1 MALPTLPGE
10 EKREDTLNPGQ
21 QHSDQRFNDMA
32 RAEEKGTFDD
42 VANNYNKIADGSQ
55 EDANINRLKERES
68 EGDKTASGGWKD
80 TTGSGSRKSKQPFSK
95 KLLSFGKKRG
105 GLVGLIVALALGGGI
120 LGSFFGP
127 ASMLINL
134 AENATIKNDSSSKA
148 LQHRFL
154 SVFGFATGDAD
165 QICQQST
172 KNIKC
177 KMGRISNQAL
187 NQLAKKGVTPVFAD
201 DVDINDRKK
210 SGYPSKNP
218 IGYNI
223 DLGDGNGP
231 TYILKADL
239 MGELAKNPKV
249 AAKVLGRGGAYNVR
263 INAWKGKHITEK
275 LYSKF
280 GLNRNGGLADGSS
293 KRLSPSAKLEE
304 ITKKVQAKLVPE
316 DSKLSKVT
324 ASIKDKI
331 RNRSGAATKGGY
343 AYTAA
348 VVGCISLKVPGFVA
362 AGTAAVQLAQVM
374 PAGMDSVL
382 SPGAKTKASG
392 VDSKNSITAEDAD
405 AIGTL
410 FTNKSARESDGK
422 MTSALDSQILQSS
435 IGVNTAKAA
444 VSKKY
449 TPGYSTLTNPIVI
462 GAGKADR
469 AAGPSCNVIMSPAAM
484 YTAMAVNG
492 AVTVALSSTVIGGII
507 KVVGDTVAS
516 AIAVD
521 LAVSAGEEAAKTALT
536 DLATNDAIPKASG
549 EAYGDI
555 VGISM
560 ASMFSAGGM
569 ARNLPVLKES
579 QLANAQLA
587 DAKNDAFERDMD
599 IASLSP
605 FDVSSKYT
613 FLGSIV
619 NNAQLAVLKSGSY
632 NGSLLSSLP
641 GIKNFSLASL
651 TTNAAATEGFTNNY
665 CGYAKEFGLEAEN
678 PADTP
683 AINMAGLPCTGLTN
697 TQIDMSTDVAIDLML
712 NEQWLD
718 ESKAIKDTDSIQDL
732 ILSEYIKPETPL
744 ADFIESCSNA
754 ETGDYLFNAAGC
766 TVGSVG
772 EGTSA
777 DIPSLDDPRS
787 LEAMSVF
794 LLDYQQIQSIN
805 GNDVGGSAEAA
816 VPAVSSNFVLPT
828 DVGYSIGDG
837 WGPRSCSGCSPFHK
851 AVDITNFPGGSDG
864 KPVYAVAAGDVISAS
879 KVNGI
884 NGNCTGEGV
893 GSNNI
898 VQVKHANGLVSAY
911 YHMSGNN
918 ITVNVGD
925 KVTAGQQIGKIGNC
939 GQSYGAHLHFEIM
952 IGDATDPALLAIGG
966 TDAFGLYRN
975 PGTAMS
981 LLGVDIVNATYT
993 DGR

>member
-1 MALPTLPGE
+1 MARTTLPGDERQE
-10 EKREDTLNPGQ
+10 EKLNPGQ
-21 QHSDQRFNDMA
+21 QHADRRFNDMS
-32 RAEEKGTFDD
+32 RAEEKGTFDNI
-42 VANNYNKIADGSQ
+42 ANNYNQTADGSQ
-55 EDANINRLKERES
+55 EDGNIRKLKERES
-68 EGDKTASGGWKD
+68 EGDKIGGWKD
-80 TTGSGSRKSKQPFSK
+80 NTTGDKTTKSPFTQK
-95 KLLSFGKKRG
+95 AKTFFKKRG
-105 GLVGLIVALALGGGI
+105 GIVGLVVALAIGGGAI
-120 LGSFFGP
+120 GTFFGP

-148 LQHRFL
+148 LQHRFMN
-154 SVFGFATGDAD
+154 VFGFATGDAD
-165 QICQQST
+165 EICKQST
-172 KNIKC
+172 NNIKC

-187 NQLAKKGVTPVFAD
+187 NQLVKKGVTPVFAD
-201 DVDINDRKK
+201 DVDKNDRKK

-223 DLGDGNGP
+223 DLGDGNGS
-231 TYILKADL
+231 TYIPKADL
-239 MGELAKNPKV
+239 IGELVKNPKM
-249 AAKVLGRGGAYNVR
+249 AAKVLGRGGAFNVR

-293 KRLSPSAKLEE
+293 KGLSPSEKLEE

-316 DSKLSKVT
+316 DSKLSNVT
-324 ASIKDKI
+324 TSIKENI
-331 RNRSGAATKGGY
+331 RNRSSAATKGGY

-462 GAGKADR
+462 GAGKADE
-469 AAGPSCNVIMSPAAM
+469 AAGPACNVIMSPAAM
-484 YTAMAVNG
+484 YTAMAING
-492 AVTVALSSTVIGGII
+492 AVTVALSSTIIGGII

-516 AIAVD
+516 AIAID
-521 LAVSAGEEAAKTALT
+521 LAVRAGEEAAKAALT
-536 DLATNDAIPKASG
+536 DLATNDDIPKASG

-579 QLANAQLA
+579 QLADAQVA
-587 DAKNDAFERDMD
+587 DAKNEAFERDMD

-613 FLGSIV
+613 FLGTIV
-619 NNAQLAVLKSGSY
+619 HNAQFAVLKSGSY

-665 CGYAKEFGLEAEN
+665 CSYAKEFGLEAEN

-683 AINMAGLPCTGLTN
+683 AINMAGLPCTGLIN
-697 TQIDMSTDVAIDLML
+697 TQINMSTADAIDLML

-718 ESKAIKDTDSIQDL
+718 ESKATKDTDSIQDL

-777 DIPSLDDPRS
+777 DIPSLNDPRS

-805 GNDVGGSAEAA
+805 GNDVGGSSAETA
-816 VPAVSSNFVLPT
+816 VPATSSAFVLPT
-828 DVGYSIGDG
+828 DVGYGLSDG
-837 WGPRSCSGCSPFHK
+837 WGPRRCAGCSPFHK
-851 AVDITNFPGGSDG
+851 GIDITNFAGGSEG
-864 KPVYAVAAGDVISAS
+864 KAVYSIAEGEVISAS
-879 KVNGI
+879 KINGVY
-884 NGNCTGEGV
+884 GNCTGRGV

-898 VQVKHANGLVSAY
+898 VQIKHANGLVSAY
-911 YHMSGNN
+911 YHMSANN
-918 ITVNVGD
+918 ITVNIGD
-925 KVTAGQQIGKIGNC
+925 KVTAGQPIGKIGNC
-939 GQSYGAHLHFEIM
+939 GQSYGAHLHFEIS
-952 IGDATDPALLAIGG
+952 IGDTTDPALLAIGG
-966 TDAFGLYRN
+966 SDAHLTFRN
-975 PGTAMS
+975 PGTVMS
-981 LLGVDIVNATYT
+981 LLGVDIINGVYT